1 MIIGIG
7 TDIVE
12 ISRLEKSLKSIKT
25 HCFSASEIAY
35 AEKFRD
41 DTAHFA
47 GRWAA
52 KEAVAKALGC
62 GFGKFCSPV
71 EIEVLSD
78 EFHAP
83 VLALSGNASATA
95 EKLGIVSWSVSV
107 SHEKHYAVAVA
118 IAEISDKK

>member
-12 ISRLEKSLKSIKT
+12 ISRLEKSLESIKT
-25 HCFSASEIAY
+25 HCFTASEIAY

-52 KEAVAKALGC
+52 KEAFAKALGT
-62 GFGKFCSPV
+62 GFGESCAWQDL
-71 EIEVLSD
+71 EIVNTENGKPQMRISGTALQT
-78 EFHAP
+78 FT
-83 VLALSGNASATA
+83 ALSGKTIHLS
-95 EKLGIVSWSVSV
+95 I
-107 SHEKHYAVAVA
+107 SHEKNYASAFV
-118 IAEISDKK
+118 IIEGEK